1 MTDFFALS
9 TKNDID
15 SILIDIDVIQCFNGR
30 TFLVE
35 PSIDRKNGEETPRS
49 RFPIVQESTI

>member
-1 MTDFFALS
+1 MTDFFAVS

-15 SILIDIDVIQCFNGR
+15 SISIDIDVIQCFNGR

-35 PSIDRKNGEETPRS
+35 PSIDGKPGEETPRS
-49 RFPIVQESTI
+49 RFPTQESIK